1 MAEVKVTLLRA
12 LWFSLCLSVCLCH
25 QDCTGVECPLLDN
38 CIETVLDSGA
48 CCASCLQKGCTCEG
62 YQYYDCVSAGFE
74 NGSVPEGDSYFVDY
88 GSTECSCP
96 LGGGRIICHFM
107 SCPEVPPNC
116 IEVSE
121 PVDGCRQCQQ
131 LGCVHEGYK
140 YEADHSFQVG
150 PCWICHCPIEGGE
163 LMCYRKQCDTQNAT
177 DGNSSRHDAVPD
189 RFDRHGQ
196 MHSFT
201 RLDHL
206 PFPGKLPPFKVPL
219 LDKEDS
225 DDYDYSP
232 TDFSEEYPSLPVP
245 PIQSSVS
252 PTKIS
257 SLSHD
262 FVKSDRSSVHPSFP
276 MQGRMELRERHG
288 AHEHPKELTENP
300 SSDEQEISDSHTD
313 STAAWELLA
322 GAQSVSLGDLEP
334 DTEAESALNKHLG
347 RFIFPLHQGTG
358 SEHHP
363 EFLDVNSESDFQP
376 QGTYINVADSSTP
389 EGSSTETNMDILTRS
404 TETPDSLEKGH
415 MNIVPTIMQKIP
427 DRMIF
432 VQSTTEGPNKS
443 VGLDDKKK
451 VNEDEEEKLE
461 ESQSVSE
468 FDGQDVNETVKP
480 FQDKSNEH
488 SGSSGYTR
496 TNGNQ
501 PEPSNSS
508 PTSLMHQQTPL
519 PSFVTTPT
527 QAPPGNV
534 EERLP
539 VERWHDAA
547 VTAELEPD
555 AGPGVSAKDL
565 LQRCCDAGH
574 RWASEQFHCKAMPML
589 TDDEHSICSLA
600 QKQCCIS
607 SLNSIW
613 CDSGV
618 TSAKAGGSCERDDE
632 DSCTDDSYQ
641 VCCSCCAL
649 GLWMRR
655 QGQGCGGYLH
665 LGYSCGHVFLTCCEE
680 DEAQSQLPLKGQEKL
695 TPTVLPNRVSERKFP
710 KEAYSIR
717 TTDEAVNM
725 VEAQQE
731 EDECPLHHRQQCQHK
746 CISAWGSYRCSCFQG
761 YVLQQDGHSCSPV
774 SPEITRVNTEHPPIT
789 TGTVKPPTQST
800 LVDPCAGNG
809 PCSQRCS
816 VVGGQVLCSCFP
828 GFYLMKNG
836 HTCEDIDECLT
847 HKCLPHQRCVNTE
860 GSFTCR
866 AQITCPP
873 GYHLKSSGCQDIDE
887 CAMRKDRCGKDFLC
901 ENTPGSFKCTPKQK
915 CLSGFT
921 QDAHGNCVDINEC
934 SSLAEPCSS
943 GFACINTVGS
953 FSCQQRVVVC
963 NRGYHTSPDG
973 ASCVDVDE
981 CQMGSH
987 GCEGGQICHN
997 LPGSYRCDCQ
1007 TGYQFDA
1014 LRKVCTDVN
1023 ECWSYPG
1030 RLCAQTCENT
1040 LGSYLCSCTAGFT
1053 LASDQKNCEDIN
1065 ECDQKPCS
1073 QECVNMHGSY
1083 QCYCRQGYYLKE
1095 DGRTCEDIDE
1105 CSQSIGKLC
1114 AFQCVNVVGSYHC
1127 ACPPHGYVMSANGHT
1142 CTDVDEC
1149 KLGTHNCSFE
1159 KSCFNLQG
1167 GFRCL
1172 SFDCPH
1178 NYKKTSSTHCE
1189 RISCPPNSFDCQ
1201 NSPLR
1206 ITYYTLSFQ
1215 SNILTPAQIFRM
1227 GPSPVYPGDH
1237 VTISITSGNEENY
1250 FSARKL
1256 SSFTGAV
1263 YIQRKV
1269 REPKDFLIEVEMKL
1283 LRRGTVSSFLARLY
1297 VFFTPS
1303 SM

>member
-1 MAEVKVTLLRA
+1 MAGIEVAFLRG
-12 LWFSLCLSVCLCH
+12 LWFSLCLSICLCQ
-25 QDCTGVECPLLDN
+25 QDCTGVDCPLLDN
-38 CIETVLDSGA
+38 CIDAILDSGS

-116 IEVSE
+116 IEFSE

-131 LGCVHEGYK
+131 LGCFQGDHK
-140 YEADHSFQVG
+140 YEANHSFQVG
-150 PCWICHCPIEGGE
+150 PCWICHCPSEGGE
-163 LMCYRKQCDTQNAT
+163 LMCYREPCDAQNTT
-177 DGNSSRHDAVPD
+177 DGNSSRHDAIPD
-189 RFDRHGQ
+189 RFDQHGQ

-201 RLDHL
+201 RLDRL
-206 PFPGKLPPFKVPL
+206 PFPGNLPLFKVPL

-232 TDFSEEYPSLPVP
+232 TDFSEEYPSLPVDP
-245 PIQSSVS
+245 TQSSVF

-257 SLSHD
+257 SLSRGSVD
-262 FVKSDRSSVHPSFP
+262 SDRSSVHSSLK
-276 MQGRMELRERHG
+276 MQGSMELRERHG
-288 AHEHPKELTENP
+288 AHEHPKELTENQ
-300 SSDEQEISDSHTD
+300 SSDEQETPNSPTD
-313 STAAWELLA
+313 TTAAWELSQGSA

-334 DTEAESALNKHLG
+334 HTEAERALNIHKS
-347 RFIFPLHQGTG
+347 FIFPLYQGTE
-358 SEHHP
+358 SEHQP
-363 EFLDVNSESDFQP
+363 KFSDVNSESGFQP
-376 QGTYINVADSSTP
+376 QTIDLNVADSSTT
-389 EGSSTETNMDILTRS
+389 EGSSLEINGEHLTRS
-404 TETPDSLEKGH
+404 TETLANHEREH
-415 MNIVPTIMQKIP
+415 MKTFSKTTQKTQHVP
-427 DRMIF
+427 F
-432 VQSTTEGPNKS
+432 LQSTTQSPNES
-443 VGLDDKKK
+443 YGLDDKTRM
-451 VNEDEEEKLE
+451 NEDEEERGEGME

-468 FDGQDVNETVKP
+468 FDVQDLNETVKP
-480 FQDKSNEH
+480 FQKDKTHEDL
-488 SGSSGYTR
+488 GSSGLNR
-496 TNGNQ
+496 NGNGNQ
-501 PEPSNSS
+501 SQPNNS
-508 PTSLMHQQTPL
+508 TSMSLVLQQTPTV
-519 PSFVTTPT
+519 SFITTPT
-527 QAPPGNV
+527 QAPQGKV
-534 EERLP
+534 QERLP
-539 VERWHDAA
+539 VERWHDVAG
-547 VTAELEPD
+547 TEELAPE

-565 LQRCCDAGH
+565 LQHCCNAGH
-574 RWASEQFHCKAMPML
+574 RWANEQFHCKAMPKL
-589 TDDEHSICSLA
+589 SNDKNSVCSLA
-600 QKQCCIS
+600 QKQCCIR
-607 SLNSIW
+607 SLNSIR

-618 TSAKAGGSCERDDE
+618 TSAKAGRSCEGDDGN
-632 DSCTDDSYQ
+632 SCMDDSYQ

-655 QGQGCGGYLH
+655 QGQGCDADLH
-665 LGYSCGHVFLTCCEE
+665 LVYSCGHVFLTCCEE
-680 DEAQSQLPLKGQEKL
+680 VEAQSQLPLRGQENL
-695 TPTVLPNRVSERKFP
+695 RPTVLPRR
-710 KEAYSIR
+710 
-717 TTDEAVNM
+717 
-725 VEAQQE
+725 
-731 EDECPLHHRQQCQHK
+731 
-746 CISAWGSYRCSCFQG
+746 
-761 YVLQQDGHSCSPV
+761 V
-774 SPEITRVNTEHPPIT
+774 SPEESRVSTRHPPIT
-789 TGTVKPPTQST
+789 IGTVETPTQSA
-800 LVDPCAGNG
+800 LIDPCAGNG
-809 PCSQRCS
+809 LCSQRCS
-816 VVGGQVLCSCFP
+816 TVGGRVLCSCFP
-828 GFYLMKNG
+828 GFFLMKDG
-836 HTCEDIDECLT
+836 HTCKDVDECLT

-866 AQITCPP
+866 PQITCPP
-873 GYHLKSSGCQDIDE
+873 GYHLKSSGCQDVDE

-934 SSLAEPCSS
+934 SSLAQPCSS
-943 GFACINTVGS
+943 SFACVNTVGS
-953 FSCQQRVVVC
+953 FSCQQKVLVC

-987 GCEGGQICHN
+987 ACGVGQICHN

-1040 LGSYLCSCTAGFT
+1040 VGSYLCTCTAGFI

-1083 QCYCRQGYYLKE
+1083 QCYCRQGYYLHE

-1114 AFQCVNVVGSYHC
+1114 AFQCVNVVGSYLC

-1149 KLGTHNCSFE
+1149 KVGSHNCSSE
-1159 KSCFNLQG
+1159 KTCFNLQG

-1178 NYKKTSSTHCE
+1178 NYKRVSSTYCE
-1189 RISCPPNSFDCQ
+1189 RINCAPNSFDCQ
-1201 NSPLR
+1201 KSPLR

-1227 GPSPVYPGDH
+1227 GPSPVYAGDH
-1237 VTISITSGNEENY
+1237 VIISITSGNEENY
-1250 FSARKL
+1250 FSTRKL
-1256 SSFTGAV
+1256 NSFTGAV

-1283 LRRGTVSSFLARLY
+1283 LRRGTVTSFLARLY

>member
-1 MAEVKVTLLRA
+1 MAGVEVALLRG
-12 LWFSLCLSVCLCH
+12 LWFSLCLSICLCQ
-25 QDCTGVECPLLDN
+25 QDCTGVDCPLLDN
-38 CIETVLDSGA
+38 CIDAVLDSGA

-116 IEVSE
+116 IEFSE

-131 LGCVHEGYK
+131 LGCFQGDHK
-140 YEADHSFQVG
+140 YEANHSFQVG
-150 PCWICHCPIEGGE
+150 PCWICHCPSEGGE
-163 LMCYRKQCDTQNAT
+163 LMCYREPCDAQNTT
-177 DGNSSRHDAVPD
+177 DGNSSRHDAIPD
-189 RFDRHGQ
+189 RFDQHGQ
-196 MHSFT
+196 MHSFP
-201 RLDHL
+201 RLDRL
-206 PFPGKLPPFKVPL
+206 PFPGNLPLFKVPL

-232 TDFSEEYPSLPVP
+232 TDFSEEYPSLPVH
-245 PIQSSVS
+245 
-252 PTKIS
+252 PT
-257 SLSHD
+257 
-262 FVKSDRSSVHPSFP
+262 
-276 MQGRMELRERHG
+276 QC
-288 AHEHPKELTENP
+288 
-300 SSDEQEISDSHTD
+300 
-313 STAAWELLA
+313 
-322 GAQSVSLGDLEP
+322 
-334 DTEAESALNKHLG
+334 
-347 RFIFPLHQGTG
+347 
-358 SEHHP
+358 
-363 EFLDVNSESDFQP
+363 LDVC
-376 QGTYINVADSSTP
+376 
-389 EGSSTETNMDILTRS
+389 
-404 TETPDSLEKGH
+404 
-415 MNIVPTIMQKIP
+415 
-427 DRMIF
+427 
-432 VQSTTEGPNKS
+432 
-443 VGLDDKKK
+443 
-451 VNEDEEEKLE
+451 
-461 ESQSVSE
+461 
-468 FDGQDVNETVKP
+468 
-480 FQDKSNEH
+480 
-488 SGSSGYTR
+488 
-496 TNGNQ
+496 
-501 PEPSNSS
+501 
-508 PTSLMHQQTPL
+508 
-519 PSFVTTPT
+519 
-527 QAPPGNV
+527 
-534 EERLP
+534 LP
-539 VERWHDAA
+539 VCYGS
-547 VTAELEPD
+547 T
-555 AGPGVSAKDL
+555 GPGVSAKDL
-565 LQRCCDAGH
+565 LQHCCNAGH
-574 RWASEQFHCKAMPML
+574 RWANEQFHCKAMPKL
-589 TDDEHSICSLA
+589 SND
-600 QKQCCIS
+600 K
-607 SLNSIW
+607 NS
-613 CDSGV
+613 
-618 TSAKAGGSCERDDE
+618 
-632 DSCTDDSYQ
+632 

-655 QGQGCGGYLH
+655 QGQGCDADLH

-680 DEAQSQLPLKGQEKL
+680 VEARRQLPLRGQENL
-695 TPTVLPNRVSERKFP
+695 RPTVLPRRVSERKFP
-710 KEAYSIR
+710 KEAFSI
-717 TTDEAVNM
+717 TTSDEVVNM
-725 VEAQQE
+725 VEGQEE

-746 CISAWGSYRCSCFQG
+746 CTSVWGSYHCSCFQG
-761 YVLQQDGHSCSPV
+761 FILQQDGHSCSPAHNTPPSPQAPCISV
-774 SPEITRVNTEHPPIT
+774 SCLNLLT
-789 TGTVKPPTQST
+789 SY
-800 LVDPCAGNG
+800 LSGNG
-809 PCSQRCS
+809 LCSQRCS
-816 VVGGQVLCSCFP
+816 TVGGRVLCSCFP
-828 GFYLMKNG
+828 GFFLMKDG
-836 HTCEDIDECLT
+836 HTCKDVDECLT

-866 AQITCPP
+866 PQITCPP
-873 GYHLKSSGCQDIDE
+873 GYHLKSSGCQDVDE

-934 SSLAEPCSS
+934 SSLAQPCSS
-943 GFACINTVGS
+943 SSCVNTVGS
-953 FSCQQRVVVC
+953 FSCQQKVLVC

-987 GCEGGQICHN
+987 ACGVGQICHN

-1040 LGSYLCSCTAGFT
+1040 VGSYLCTCTAGFI

-1083 QCYCRQGYYLKE
+1083 QCYCRQGYYLHE

-1114 AFQCVNVVGSYHC
+1114 AFQCVNVVGSYLC

-1149 KLGTHNCSFE
+1149 KVGSHNCSSE
-1159 KSCFNLQG
+1159 KTCFNLQG

-1178 NYKKTSSTHCE
+1178 NYKKVSSTYCE
-1189 RISCPPNSFDCQ
+1189 RINCAPNSFDCQ

-1227 GPSPVYPGDH
+1227 GPSPVYAGDH
-1237 VTISITSGNEENY
+1237 VIISITSGNEENY
-1250 FSARKL
+1250 FSTRKL
-1256 SSFTGAV
+1256 NSFTGAV

-1283 LRRGTVSSFLARLY
+1283 LRRGTVTSFLARLY